1 MFSVFA
7 SGKNLDEMKAVF
19 DKIAEGADKTDKT
32 GRFQE
37 LHDFPFGVYGQF
49 HDKYGRVLDF
59 CG

>member
-1 MFSVFA
+1 
-7 SGKNLDEMKAVF
+7 MKAVF

-49 HDKYGRVLDF
+49 HDKYGIPWIFVVEKKS
-59 CG
+59 